1 MPRNTTAA
9 RIAYTTVFLVLALT
23 LVPAALAGKG
33 GGSKPTG
40 GGGGTTGGG
49 SSLTGPVMVTDLH
62 GNGSPNWGDTIT
74 FNVSTSVTWPS
85 VEVDCSQNGALVY
98 QGIVGFY
105 PTYAW
110 SRDYTLQSSL
120 WTGGAAD
127 CTARLY
133 TTGKNG
139 SQQTL
144 ATLSFS
150 VGA

>member
-1 MPRNTTAA
+1 MKFS
-9 RIAYTTVFLVLALT
+9 RIAPGIALLVLALA
-23 LVPAALAGKG
+23 LVPVALAGKG
-33 GGSKPTG
+33 TG
-40 GGGGTTGGG
+40 GKGGGTTSGG
-49 SSLTGPVMVTDLH
+49 SNSLSLVRVTDAH
-62 GNGSPNWGDTIT
+62 GNGAPNWGDTVT

-85 VEVDCSQNGALVY
+85 VELNCVQNGSSVY

-110 SRDYTLQSSL
+110 SRTYTLESYS

-144 ATLSFS
+144 ATLSFA